1 MNLTNFGQRI
11 ETEMK
16 FLKKISEGVSQL
28 KAKNRALRILL
39 NKYFIVTMIFLVWIA
54 FFDSNNV
61 IRWIGVRKT
70 LHEQKSQ
77 IKFYEQEISATDSKI
92 NYLKSEKDSLE
103 KFAREEYLYHEEGE
117 DVYLIEVQ

>member
-1 MNLTNFGQRI
+1 MNLTNFGHGI
-11 ETEMK
+11 GTEMK
-16 FLKKISEGVSQL
+16 FLKKISEEVSQL

>member
-28 KAKNRALRILL
+28 KAKNRALRVLL

-61 IRWIGVRKT
+61 IRWVGVRKT
-70 LHEQKSQ
+70 LREQKSQ
-77 IKFYEQEISATDSKI
+77 IKFYEQEISATESKI

>member
-16 FLKKISEGVSQL
+16 FLKKISKGVSQL
-28 KAKNRALRILL
+28 KAKNRALRVLL

-70 LHEQKSQ
+70 LREQKSQ
-77 IKFYEQEISATDSKI
+77 IKFYEQEISATESKI

>member
-1 MNLTNFGQRI
+1 
-11 ETEMK
+11 MK
-16 FLKKISEGVSQL
+16 FLKKISEEVSQL

-77 IKFYEQEISATDSKI
+77 IKFYEQEISATESKI

>member
-1 MNLTNFGQRI
+1 
-11 ETEMK
+11 MK

-61 IRWIGVRKT
+61 IRWVGVRKT
-70 LHEQKSQ
+70 LREQKSQ
-77 IKFYEQEISATDSKI
+77 IKFYEQEISATESKI

>member
-1 MNLTNFGQRI
+1 MNLTNFGHRI

-70 LHEQKSQ
+70 LREQKSQ
-77 IKFYEQEISATDSKI
+77 IKFYEQEISATESKI